1 MSKRMVSHRL
11 IKRTLRLAGIMF
23 MGVSSA
29 LFYQSLFVAS
39 RSPHFFV
46 TVYFNRFGE
55 GLLELILFS
64 AFIPFIL
71 FVVYD
76 EIKEFT
82 KWQR

>member
-1 MSKRMVSHRL
+1 MTRMVSHRL
-11 IKRTLRLAGIMF
+11 IKRTLRLAGMMF
-23 MGVSSA
+23 MCVSSA

-55 GLLELILFS
+55 GMMELILFV

-71 FVVYD
+71 YVVAD

-82 KWQR
+82 QWRH